1 MDIEFNPSEMRK
13 LARLTQADMARLL
26 RVEQSQVA
34 RWEKNPGKIPWE
46 TAIRMRQICGEIT
59 ASRGLQ
65 PRAAA
70 YKSLRKDLD
79 HLERHFEAEKKKRK
93 QREASGN
100 IQLDDGGQ
108 ISKALCYPEDFLDNL
123 RHLSRKPRIGIS
135 GRFDQGK
142 SRLANTLLG
151 GDHLPTS
158 YRPATG
164 LICLVRHVSERPEW
178 MAEQDVCLVR
188 RKIKKKRFDFNHA
201 GDAEYLENYHAVSG
215 GFDLL
220 QDYATRTG
228 RHHLVAKEQ
237 DLFAAIVF
245 IDAPILECAD
255 LVDFPGYAHDDDDDQ
270 KAEFAHGLV
279 DILVYVSGYNTFMD
293 AHDLVYITGLLNQL
307 PNVETGNGAAPL
319 RNAYFVATRASHYG
333 GDSIKRDIL
342 HRAAEE
348 DAYRHLH
355 HVLDGISLET
365 FKGRFFP
372 FDAEHAKHREDF
384 ESDLSELLGHHYPNF
399 LRRRLDDAIEK
410 GQRNADKQ
418 LGRSLAFLED
428 VLKDNASRAAELDE
442 LEAPEREK
450 ERRAKADHII
460 GVIGSFKEETKTFVK
475 DKLKRKCTLE
485 VIKKGIECRYKERK
499 TAISEAASYLTND
512 LQHDLNEF
520 VTGRSKKLA
529 KEIDAL
535 GKLYQQ
541 DLGKSYQQRGLSLD
555 AAMPFDFQGA
565 FIGGLAGATAY
576 GALSVWAATVA
587 AGSNLGAYILTA
599 KVVSV
604 LSAAGISVGGTAA
617 AAGAIAAIGGPV
629 TVMIGL
635 AGIAALLAWTLFGS
649 TWQERLARKI
659 HKELK
664 VQGVLGTIADYAD
677 KFWDDTETAFN
688 KGFEASEEAYT
699 EYMQGLRN
707 DMHQAEQPETL
718 ERRKKELVSLQET
731 FRHLP
736 WLKEGVD

>member
-1 MDIEFNPSEMRK
+1 MQIQFDPSEMRK
-13 LARLTQADMARLL
+13 QAGLSQANMARLL
-26 RVEQSQVA
+26 GVKQSQVS
-34 RWEKNPGKIPWE
+34 RWEKSPGKVPWE
-46 TAIRMRQICGEIT
+46 VAILIRQICGEIVT
-59 ASRGLQ
+59 SRGLR
-65 PRAAA
+65 PDAAA
-70 YKSLRKDLD
+70 YKSLQDDLNR
-79 HLERHFEAEKKKRK
+79 LE
-93 QREASGN
+93 QS
-100 IQLDDGGQ
+100 LDVFARQKTDGEQ
-108 ISKALCYPEDFLDNL
+108 PQDDQDNSVISKALRYPRDFLDNL

-151 GDHLPTS
+151 GDRLPTS

-178 MAEQDVCLVR
+178 MAERDVCLVR
-188 RKIKKKRFDFNHA
+188 RKIKKRRFDFNRA
-201 GDAEYLENYHAVSG
+201 GDAEYLEKYHAASG

-293 AHDLVYITGLLNQL
+293 AHDLVYITGLLKQL
-307 PNVETGNGAAPL
+307 PNVEIGNGAVSL
-319 RNAYFVATRASHYG
+319 RNAYFVATRASHYD

-342 HRAAEE
+342 HKAAEE
-348 DAYRHLH
+348 DAYPHLDH
-355 HVLDGISLET
+355 ILDDISLET

-372 FDAEHAKHREDF
+372 FDAEHANHREDF
-384 ESDLSELLGHHYPNF
+384 ESDLSELLGHYYPNF
-399 LRRRLDDAIEK
+399 LRRRLDEAIEK
-410 GQRNADKQ
+410 GKKNADEQ
-418 LGRSLAFLED
+418 LGRSVGFLED
-428 VLKDNASRAAELDE
+428 VLKNNASRAAELDE
-442 LEAPEREK
+442 MKRRAPDREK

-460 GVIGSFKEETKTFVK
+460 GVIGSFKEETRTFVK

-485 VIKKGIECRYKERK
+485 AIKKMIERRYKDRK
-499 TAISEAASYLTND
+499 AAISEAASYLIND
-512 LQHDLNEF
+512 LQHDLDEF
-520 VTGRSKKLA
+520 VTGKSKNLA
-529 KEIDAL
+529 KEIDGL
-535 GKLYQQ
+535 GDLYA
-541 DLGKSYQQRGLSLD
+541 QRNVSLS
-555 AAMPFDFQGA
+555 AAIPFDFQGA

-587 AGSNLGAYILTA
+587 AGSNLGGYILIA
-599 KVVSV
+599 KVVSA
-604 LSAAGISVGGTAA
+604 LSAMGISVGGTAA
-617 AAGAIAAIGGPV
+617 AASAIAAIGGPV

-659 HKELK
+659 HMELK
-664 VQGVLGTIADYAD
+664 AQGVLGTLADYAD
-677 KFWDDTETAFN
+677 EFWDDTETAFN
-688 KGFEASEEAYT
+688 KGFKATEEAYN

-707 DMHQAEQPETL
+707 DIRKAGRPEAL
-718 ERRKKELVSLQET
+718 DIRRKELVFLQET
-731 FRHLP
+731 FRRLP
-736 WLKEGVD
+736 WPKQGGK